1 MSRGYGAVARPELKT
16 VAVVAAAILVAVLV
30 FLIGE
35 FAYRRDVARVSEAR
49 TRNQLETLA
58 NNFLTEIAAGTDLGL
73 GLAAVVA
80 AEPNISERKFTAICR
95 TILSAQPKVRNIA
108 LIVGNTVKY
117 NCPYGAPPKAI
128 GPNSRSS
135 DESLSSYD
143 QLVQS
148 DDAVVSGPLPLPS
161 GTWAIVVRIPIRI
174 KSETGL
180 LTYWGAIS
188 LPLRLDGLLQQAGI
202 ANATLGLDLAI
213 RGNREPMRKPQVIFG
228 NAKVFD
234 ANPVE
239 VPILLPEGQWF
250 LAAQAAVVPPGP
262 QQTLQRIFMIIAAV
276 FCGAVVLVAVPYVDR
291 RRRLEIEVNR
301 NRDLLR
307 ALMRNS
313 PIAMYV
319 KDLDGRYLDL
329 NEEAF
334 RAYNIGEREF
344 RGKTAADFVRP
355 ELAGELAKD
364 DIRAL
369 NGEVIRSERRSDDSS
384 IYTWEREIKFP
395 VIDAAGKVI
404 AIAGYVLDITSQKQA
419 EARMLEALRRA
430 EAANR
435 EKSKFLAT
443 MSHELR
449 TPLNAIIGFSD
460 ILRREMFGPIGNS
473 SYRTYATD
481 IHESGQLL
489 YDLLGGIIDLSAVEA
504 GHLDIKS
511 ESLTPEQL
519 ISDCRA
525 ILEALAREYGHTLN
539 IQVETSDACWGD
551 RRLMRQVVINLTS
564 NAAKYTRSGGHI
576 DVIVA
581 TAGDDLLFRVIDN
594 GIGME
599 PGDIERALQP
609 FTRLGDPMRAEVG
622 GSGIGLALVKRLV
635 EAMRGTLTITSA
647 PGVGTTVEV
656 RVPRAQ

>member
-1 MSRGYGAVARPELKT
+1 VARPKLKT
-16 VAVVAAAILVAVLV
+16 VAVVAAAIVVAVLV

-35 FAYRRDVARVSEAR
+35 FAYRRDIARASEAR

-73 GLAAVVA
+73 GLAALVA
-80 AEPNISERKFTAICR
+80 AEPTISERKFTAICR
-95 TILSAQPKVRNIA
+95 TILAAQPKVRNIA
-108 LIVGNTVKY
+108 LIVGETVKY
-117 NCPYGAPPKAI
+117 NCPFGAPPMAI
-128 GPNSRSS
+128 EPNRHAS
-135 DESLSSYD
+135 DDLPGSYD
-143 QLVQS
+143 QLTQS
-148 DDAVVSGPLPLPS
+148 DDAVVSGPLQLQS
-161 GTWAIVVRIPIRI
+161 GAWVIVVRIPIRI
-174 KSETGL
+174 KSATGL

-188 LPLRLDGLLQQAGI
+188 LPLRLDGLLQQSGI
-202 ANATLGLDLAI
+202 SDATLDLDVAI
-213 RGNREPMRKPQVIFG
+213 RGNREPMRVPDIIFG
-228 NAKVFD
+228 DAKVF
-234 ANPVE
+234 AAEPVE
-239 VPILLPEGQWF
+239 VSIPLPEGQWY
-250 LAAQAAVVPPGP
+250 LAGQAAKSAPDQ
-262 QQTLQRIFMIIAAV
+262 QQTLQRLFMIIAAL
-276 FCGAVVLVAVPYVDR
+276 FCGAVVLVAVPYVER

-319 KDLDGRYLDL
+319 KDVEGRYLDL

-334 RAYNIGEREF
+334 RAYKIGEREF
-344 RGKTAADFVRP
+344 KGLTARDFVRP
-355 ELAGELAKD
+355 ELANELAQD
-364 DIRAL
+364 DARAL
-369 NGEVIRSERRSDDSS
+369 KGEVIRTERRSDESS
-384 IYTWEREIKFP
+384 LYVWEREIKFP

-404 AIAGYVLDITSQKQA
+404 AIAGYVLDITNQKQA
-419 EARMLEALRRA
+419 EARMMEALRRA

-473 SYRTYATD
+473 SYQSYAAD
-481 IHESGQLL
+481 IHKSGQVL

-511 ESLTPEQL
+511 ESLTPDQL
-519 ISDCRA
+519 LSDCRA
-525 ILEALAREYGHTLN
+525 ILDALAREHGHSLS
-539 IQVETSDACWGD
+539 IQVATNDACWGD

-564 NAAKYTRSGGHI
+564 NAAKYTRRGGHI

-581 TAGDDLLFRVIDN
+581 AEGDDLVFRVIDN
-594 GIGME
+594 DIGME

-647 PGVGTTVEV
+647 LGVGTTVEV
-656 RVPRAQ
+656 RMPRAQ

>member
-1 MSRGYGAVARPELKT
+1 MARPKLKT

-35 FAYRRDVARVSEAR
+35 FAYRRDIARASEAR
-49 TRNQLETLA
+49 TRSQLETLA

-73 GLAAVVA
+73 GLAALVA
-80 AEPNISERKFTAICR
+80 AEPNINERKFTAICR

-108 LIVGNTVKY
+108 LIVGETVKY
-117 NCPYGAPPKAI
+117 NCPFGAPPMAI
-128 GPNSRSS
+128 EADPKSAGDPPG
-135 DESLSSYD
+135 SYD
-143 QLVQS
+143 KLTPVRRCCCLGT
-148 DDAVVSGPLPLPS
+148 DATPVGYVV
-161 GTWAIVVRIPIRI
+161 IVVRIPIRI

-180 LTYWGAIS
+180 LNYWGAIS
-188 LPLRLDGLLQQAGI
+188 LPLRLDGLLQQSGI
-202 ANATLGLDLAI
+202 SDMTLGLKIAI
-213 RGNREPMRKPQVIFG
+213 RGNRQPMRVPDVIFG
-228 NAKVFD
+228 D
-234 ANPVE
+234 AGIFAADPVE
-239 VPILLPEGQWF
+239 VPIRLPEGQWY
-250 LAAQAAVVPPGP
+250 LAAQVVASAPDH
-262 QQTLQRIFMIIAAV
+262 QQTLQRLFIIIAAV
-276 FCGAVVLVAVPYVDR
+276 FCGAVVLVAVPYVER

-319 KDLDGRYLDL
+319 KGTDGRYLDL

-334 RAYNIGEREF
+334 RAYKIGERDF
-344 RGKTAADFVRP
+344 RGRTADDFVRP
-355 ELAGELAKD
+355 ELAQELARD
-364 DIRAL
+364 DAL
-369 NGEVIRSERRSDDSS
+369 ALKGEVIRAERRSDDSS
-384 IYTWEREIKFP
+384 LYTWEREIKFP

-460 ILRREMFGPIGNS
+460 ILRREMFGPIGNAT
-473 SYRTYATD
+473 YLNYATD
-481 IHESGQLL
+481 IHKSGQVL

-504 GHLDIKS
+504 GHLDIKP
-511 ESLTPEQL
+511 ESLTPDQL
-519 ISDCRA
+519 LSDCRA
-525 ILEALAREYGHTLN
+525 ILDALAREYGHSLN
-539 IQVETSDACWGD
+539 IQVETNDACWGD

-564 NAAKYTRSGGHI
+564 NAAKYTRRGGLI

-581 TAGDDLLFRVIDN
+581 ADGDDLVFRVIDN

-599 PGDIERALQP
+599 PGDIEQALQP

-647 PGVGTTVEV
+647 LGAGTKVEV
-656 RVPRAQ
+656 RMPRAR